1 MTGPARRNFRSWLVW
16 RKLRWALAAAT
27 VPFALWACNSHP
39 LEQPKP
45 APEQQTDLLYEV
57 NPLRQLDLVFLVDN
71 SSSMREEQNNLRTN
85 FPAFMAELE
94 KIPGGLPDT
103 RIAVV
108 SSNFGAG
115 QTTPAPECMPYGD
128 RGKFQVKPGCGLDPA
143 MGGYWLTTGS
153 GVQNNFNGSLA
164 NVFSCMAELGTGG
177 CGYEHQLQ
185 SLRAALAGSTVDG
198 CMGCPPENRGFLR
211 KDAYLGV
218 VVLSDEDDC
227 SGEPNADFFKDQV
240 PGQAGSLR
248 CALLGHVCN
257 NMPVPP
263 MLGFTAPLA
272 SCEPYVRQNTE
283 TNSRLINVQEFVDY
297 IRALKNGRVDKV
309 LVSSI
314 IGWNDAPNA
323 EYKITERPASSGT
336 GTELDLEPACRDT
349 ATGSAA
355 PGIRLRKFTQSF
367 PNNTVHGIC
376 QANLATAL
384 TDIGKKL
391 AGILTNTCITQPLVD
406 TDGDT
411 NNNGTV
417 DGIRA
422 DCQVVDRVPRDD
434 SPTGY
439 RDTPLPRCSGNNTP
453 CWNLAA
459 DATCGSGYKT
469 VVDRGGT
476 EPPPN
481 TLQSIRC
488 LTCADNSAD
497 PRCVQKP

>member
-1 MTGPARRNFRSWLVW
+1 MTGPVRRNFRSWLVW

-27 VPFALWACNSHP
+27 VPFLLWACNSHP

-57 NPLRQLDLVFLVDN
+57 NPLRQLDLLFLVDN
-71 SSSMREEQNNLRTN
+71 SSSMREEQTNLRTN

-115 QTTPAPECMPYGD
+115 QSTPSPECPPLGD

-143 MGGYWLTTGS
+143 SGGYWLTTGS
-153 GVQNNFNGSLA
+153 GVQNNFTGNLPT
-164 NVFSCMAELGTGG
+164 VFSCMAELGTSG

-185 SLRAALAGSTVDG
+185 AIRGALAN
-198 CMGCPPENRGFLR
+198 PPVNVENRGFLR
-211 KDAYLGV
+211 NDAYLGIV
-218 VVLSDEDDC
+218 ILSDEDDC
-227 SGEPNADFFKDQV
+227 SGEPEAEFFRDLV

-248 CALLGHVCN
+248 CALLGHTCN
-257 NMPVPP
+257 GMPVPA
-263 MLGFTAPLA
+263 MLGFQTPLA
-272 SCEPYVRQNTE
+272 NCEPYVRQANE
-283 TNSRLINVQEFVDY
+283 RNSRLINVQEFVDY

-314 IGWNDAPNA
+314 IGWTDTGN
-323 EYKITERPASSGT
+323 YGIVERPASSGA
-336 GTELDLEPACRDT
+336 GMELDLAPACNDP
-349 ATGSAA
+349 ATGNAA

-367 PNNTVHGIC
+367 PNNTIHAIC
-376 QANLATAL
+376 QSNLASAL
-384 TDIGKKL
+384 SDIGKKL
-391 AGILTNTCITQPLVD
+391 AGILTNTCVTQPLVD
-406 TDGDT
+406 TDLSA
-411 NNNGTV
+411 NG
-417 DGIRA
+417 IQA

-439 RDTPLPRCSGNNTP
+439 RDSPLPRCGGGAAMP
-453 CWNLAA
+453 CWDLEA
-459 DATCGSGYKT
+459 DGTCGSGYKT
-469 VVDRGGT
+469 IVRRGNT

-488 LTCADNSAD
+488 LTCADNSQD
-497 PRCVQKP
+497 ERCVRMP